1 MNKQSRDSM
10 SQAQINIYCKPPPA
24 ATVNDLRFKKI
35 KIDDSVFINI
45 FMDAGFDPTID
56 AERSCPSGI
65 NLLDGFVLVEDE
77 DEFRDDW
84 DIIDYTKVKCSIT
97 LQPKDHIDQTEEEK
111 IKIKNIAKAY
121 FSNLLGLKEI
131 PYILDGEDMKIVEKL
146 LPPKIDKLTNETY
159 NYNAELLDDG
169 RNVVRIFGGEY
180 SDRVNELLSK
190 LDPSV
195 LVPRRREIE
204 TF

>member
-1 MNKQSRDSM
+1 M
-10 SQAQINIYCKPPPA
+10 SQAQIHIYCKPPAPA
-24 ATVNDLRFKKI
+24 TATFDDLRFKKI

-56 AERSCPSGI
+56 AERSCPTGMKF
-65 NLLDGFVLVEDE
+65 LDGFVLVEDE

-84 DIIDYTKVKCSIT
+84 DIIDYTKVKCSIN
-97 LQPKDHIDQTEEEK
+97 LQPTVDHLDQTDDEK

-159 NYNAELLDDG
+159 NYCADKLDDG
-169 RNVVRIFGGEY
+169 RNIVRIFGGEY

>member
-1 MNKQSRDSM
+1 M
-10 SQAQINIYCKPPPA
+10 SEAQVNIYCKPP
-24 ATVNDLRFKKI
+24 TVSDTFDVLRFKKI

-45 FMDAGFDPTID
+45 FMDAGFIPTID
-56 AERSCPSGI
+56 AERPCPIGI
-65 NLLDGFVLVEDE
+65 KDLDGFVLVEDE

-84 DIIDYTKVKCSIT
+84 ETIDFGKVKCSIN
-97 LQPKDHIDQTEEEK
+97 LKPVENDEQTVEEK
-111 IKIKNIAKAY
+111 IKIKNVAKAY
-121 FSNLLGLKEI
+121 FANLIGLT
-131 PYILDGEDMKIVEKL
+131 PMYLDYEDEETLRIIEKL

-159 NYNAELLDDG
+159 NYNAEQLEDG

-180 SDRVNELLSK
+180 SERVNDLLSK